1 MRKGSRRNY
10 LKLDEHYKL
19 QDSKSSTNIQPKK
32 YKENHTSSRI
42 KQISEKKKNLNSS
55 LHKRDRDT
63 QLQKTYKDKMIAPF
77 ALVMMQARRIC
88 SDSFK
93 ILKESSL
100 NGEFYT
106 QWKRL
111 SEMKV
116 VSASWFDD

>member
-1 MRKGSRRNY
+1 MF
-10 LKLDEHYKL
+10 
-19 QDSKSSTNIQPKK
+19 
-32 YKENHTSSRI
+32 I
-42 KQISEKKKNLNSS
+42 KFQIAQQISSQRNIKKTTPAHVLSRFLKKKKNLNSS